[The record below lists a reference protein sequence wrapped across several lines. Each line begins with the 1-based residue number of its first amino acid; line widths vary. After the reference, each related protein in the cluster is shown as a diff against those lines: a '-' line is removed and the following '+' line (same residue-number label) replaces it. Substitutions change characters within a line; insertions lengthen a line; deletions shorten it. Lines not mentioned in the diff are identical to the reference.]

1 MPTVDVPSTTCASWR
16 RLYRFGKDG
25 KALVGVPSEAL
36 QFSNECL
43 VAYCS
48 AEWCHHHAG
57 ALLDCS
63 KHDLGSRTYISTCSL
78 ISVEHQSWHRIQQR
92 VGAISFIRLLAVVLP
107 VLRNIQRGLVV
118 RHLGLWASRQ
128 ASYPDYSVDSAK
140 TEKFY
145 YSVLTFKFACVLSVI
160 QLLHFTQAQ
169 LNYGPTVSVLS
180 VGPEYLLY
188 CYFASP
194 AIPDCFIFIHEQS
207 FNNMIMANFDLWLT
221 S

>member
-48 AEWCHHHAG
+48 AEWCDHHAG

-107 VLRNIQRGLVV
+107 VLIIYRGAWSRRRKLCLVMRL
-118 RHLGLWASRQ
+118 RHLG
-128 ASYPDYSVDSAK
+128 
-140 TEKFY
+140 
-145 YSVLTFKFACVLSVI
+145 
-160 QLLHFTQAQ
+160 
-169 LNYGPTVSVLS
+169 YGPPGKPVILTTLWIQRRSKSFITVSEHSSLFA
-180 VGPEYLLY
+180 
-188 CYFASP
+188 YFP
-194 AIPDCFIFIHEQS
+194 
-207 FNNMIMANFDLWLT
+207 
-221 S
+221 